1 MQGAGRDRLDRYSPV
16 KATATFGM
24 LSSLPPAVR
33 PFPGHD
39 FSAGLRRPH
48 SLDVR
53 GSTGGAIYPAYWVAF
68 DPGGRQVWHEGE
80 VRSKHE
86 FLDRRTDVWPTV
98 AALLEFLLVDVNEE
112 TILGCP
118 PRPVVLRLVQYV
130 SHNGQHEQ
138 AQYGGGSDPGQRVVG
153 HVQLVARRSGFHV
166 ECLHGEISDGGV
178 CWRLLQDAVVA
189 AALGV
194 SGFSYN
200 GTSSGVRLVT
210 RCFPVRGDGHDGYF
224 SQATYVGEYFPLVK
238 FHVMEVCSDVVVVGI
253 RRSFAIL

>member
-1 MQGAGRDRLDRYSPV
+1 MQGAGRDRLNRYGPV
-16 KATATFGM
+16 KAAATFRI

-33 PFPGHD
+33 RFPGHD
-39 FSAGLRRPH
+39 FSPGFRRPR

-53 GSTGGAIYPAYWVAF
+53 GSTGGATYPAYWVAF

-86 FLDRRTDVWPTV
+86 FLDRRTDVGSTV
-98 AALLEFLLVDVNEE
+98 TALMEFLLVNLNEQ

-130 SHNGQHEQ
+130 SHDGQHEQ

-166 ECLHGEISDGGV
+166 ESLHGEISDGGV
-178 CWRLLQDAVVA
+178 CWWLLQDAVVA
-189 AALGV
+189 ATGGGV
-194 SGFSYN
+194 IGRSHN
-200 GTSSGVRLVT
+200 GTRSGVRLMT
-210 RCFPVRGDGHDGYF
+210 RCFPVRGDGHDSYF
-224 SQATYVGEYFPLVK
+224 SQAASVCKYFPLVQ
-238 FHVMEVCSDVVVVGI
+238 FHVMEVRSD
-253 RRSFAIL
+253 